1 MDFITSLLTEWGY
14 LALFIIMALE
24 NMNIPIPSEIVLG
37 FAGFLVFKGVFAF
50 WPTILVGTAAGLTG
64 SLLSYW
70 MGYKGGRKILLKFS
84 TKGGLTTK
92 KLITGRLLPGI
103 RTFISLPAGIAQ
115 YNLKKFIVFSIAG
128 TIPWTMLL
136 VYIGS
141 ILGENWETLL
151 LYKVEIAAGAFLLV
165 GMFIIIYLFFRKQK

>member
-92 KLITGRLLPGI
+92 KLI
-103 RTFISLPAGIAQ
+103 
-115 YNLKKFIVFSIAG
+115 
-128 TIPWTMLL
+128 
-136 VYIGS
+136 
-141 ILGENWETLL
+141 
-151 LYKVEIAAGAFLLV
+151 AADS
-165 GMFIIIYLFFRKQK
+165 

>member
-14 LALFIIMALE
+14 LALFIIMTLE

-50 WPTILVGTAAGLTG
+50 WPTILIGTAAGLTG

-92 KLITGRLLPGI
+92 KLI
-103 RTFISLPAGIAQ
+103 
-115 YNLKKFIVFSIAG
+115 
-128 TIPWTMLL
+128 
-136 VYIGS
+136 
-141 ILGENWETLL
+141 
-151 LYKVEIAAGAFLLV
+151 AADSWFQNFGV
-165 GMFIIIYLFFRKQK
+165 FFRASVRLFHFPQVLPSTISENSSYFPLQVLSPGPCCWSISVLPWGKTGKLCYYIR